1 MFSVFNKGIGK
12 ATQFAQSHIFPA
24 MKADFRAA
32 QAGWKGVSRGTT
44 QSYINNSFGPGVM
57 GGAIEA
63 GNIARRGFRGAMRSY
78 GPAGPS
84 NMAKARWAGYGI
96 GGMWGLSGD

>member
-24 MKADFRAA
+24 MKADFKAA
-32 QAGWKGVSRGTT
+32 QAGWKGVSSGVTK
-44 QSYINNSFGPGVM
+44 SYINNSFGPGVM
-57 GGAIEA
+57 GGAMEV
-63 GNIARRGFRGAMRSY
+63 GNIARSSFKGAVKSY
-78 GPAGPS
+78 GPGGLSRA
-84 NMAKARWAGYGI
+84 AKARWAGYGA